1 MQHVKVIDLPVIGI
15 VFHCKHNQEPICSW
29 QDFFPPEIR
38 VGSTR
43 GGGGSSHTLRIRF
56 CAAQRGR
63 DFEAPDLEWGVH
75 FRGVF

>member
-38 VGSTR
+38 VGSAR
-43 GGGGSSHTLRIRF
+43 GGGGTPIHYLYGF
-56 CAAQRGR
+56 V
-63 DFEAPDLEWGVH
+63 PPKGV
-75 FRGVF
+75 VNLKLLI

>member
-15 VFHCKHNQEPICSW
+15 APDRTFSYLKLGWGAP
-29 QDFFPPEIR
+29 
-38 VGSTR
+38 
-43 GGGGSSHTLRIRF
+43 GGGGYSHTLPIRF

>member
-38 VGSTR
+38 VGSAR
-43 GGGGSSHTLRIRF
+43 GGGYSYTLPIRF

-63 DFEAPDLEWGVH
+63 DFEVPDLEWGVH